1 VYTRFIELAG
11 EINSSMP
18 AWVLGKISEALN
30 HRDKAI
36 KGSRVLV
43 LGIAYKKN
51 VEDMRESPAVELME
65 LLKARGAEIAYS
77 DPHVPVF
84 PKIRKH
90 DFALSSVPLTPET
103 LASYDCVVLITNH
116 DAFDYDLIKRH
127 AKLIVDTRGVYL
139 KPANNIVKA

>member
-1 VYTRFIELAG
+1 
-11 EINSSMP
+11 
-18 AWVLGKISEALN
+18 
-30 HRDKAI
+30 
-36 KGSRVLV
+36 
-43 LGIAYKKN
+43 
-51 VEDMRESPAVELME
+51 
-65 LLKARGAEIAYS
+65 
-77 DPHVPVF
+77 VPVF

-139 KPANNIVKA
+139 KSAENVVKA